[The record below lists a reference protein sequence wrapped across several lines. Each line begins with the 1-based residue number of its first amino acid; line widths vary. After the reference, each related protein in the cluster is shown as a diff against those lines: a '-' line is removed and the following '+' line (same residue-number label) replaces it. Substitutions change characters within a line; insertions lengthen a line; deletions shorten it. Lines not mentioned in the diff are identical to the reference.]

1 VPVKKVDQ
9 IVEELLEKPLTREQ
23 RIALLR
29 QLVREGKDLP
39 DSFLE
44 EALERMLERLAE
56 G

>member
-1 VPVKKVDQ
+1 VSDSKVDQ
-9 IVEELLEKPLTREQ
+9 IVEELMEKPLTREQ
-23 RIALLR
+23 RIALLK
-29 QLVREGKDLP
+29 QLVREGKELP